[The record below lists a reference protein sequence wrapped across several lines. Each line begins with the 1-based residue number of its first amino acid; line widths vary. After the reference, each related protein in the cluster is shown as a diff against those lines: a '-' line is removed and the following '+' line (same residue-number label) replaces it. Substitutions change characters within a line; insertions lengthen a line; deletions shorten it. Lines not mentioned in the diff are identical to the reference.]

1 MRENKV
7 EKSYNPMSIK
17 ESIFLQK
24 KKNKELPIKKT
35 LGLDCITGKFYHTFI
50 EETGKAS
57 KTI

>member
-1 MRENKV
+1 
-7 EKSYNPMSIK
+7 MSIK
-17 ESIFLQK
+17 ESIFLQKK

-35 LGLDCITGKFYHTFI
+35 LGLDCVTGKFYHTFI